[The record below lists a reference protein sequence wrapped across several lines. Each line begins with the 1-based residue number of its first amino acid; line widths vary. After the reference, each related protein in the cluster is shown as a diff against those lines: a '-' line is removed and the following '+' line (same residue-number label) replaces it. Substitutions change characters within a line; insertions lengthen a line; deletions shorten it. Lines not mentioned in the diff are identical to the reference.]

1 LHQYLEDF
9 KGHEDSMR
17 YALCATAPESK
28 DTDFTWADFQAR
40 NNNELVAVFGNF
52 INRVVVLT
60 NKYWGGIVPKC
71 NAIEAYD
78 KEVLEKLKVFPDKI
92 SASIEKYRFREAL
105 SELMNLARLGNKYLA
120 DTEPW
125 KLKKTDEKRTETI
138 MNISMQISASL
149 AVLSEPF
156 MPFSSEKLKGLL
168 KLDNV
173 NWNDAGGII
182 INDNHKINPATHL
195 FNKIEDEQIEQQ
207 LEKLKQQ

>member
-1 LHQYLEDF
+1 
-9 KGHEDSMR
+9 
-17 YALCATAPESK
+17 
-28 DTDFTWADFQAR
+28 
-40 NNNELVAVFGNF
+40 
-52 INRVVVLT
+52 
-60 NKYWGGIVPKC
+60 
-71 NAIEAYD
+71 
-78 KEVLEKLKVFPDKI
+78 
-92 SASIEKYRFREAL
+92 
-105 SELMNLARLGNKYLA
+105 
-120 DTEPW
+120 
-125 KLKKTDEKRTETI
+125 
-138 MNISMQISASL
+138 MQISASL